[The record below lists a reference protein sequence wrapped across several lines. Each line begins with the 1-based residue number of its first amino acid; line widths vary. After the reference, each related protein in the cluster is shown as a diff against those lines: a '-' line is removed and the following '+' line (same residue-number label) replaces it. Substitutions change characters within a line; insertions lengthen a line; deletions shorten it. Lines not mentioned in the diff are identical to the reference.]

1 MNIKDLESNFTD
13 LQAYSDAQF
22 KTIVQL
28 NQEIAKLKSE
38 NDFLKMT
45 LDQNHPTIALPVS
58 HLGIGISNE
67 QLICETQILILKN
80 DAMIRPLTME
90 ETRKLEIFTNVLE
103 KVKRNTLDPVQVEV
117 NKLSDTDL
125 LTILKNE
132 AN

>member
-45 LDQNHPTIALPVS
+45 LDQNVPNMALQVS
-58 HLGIGISNE
+58 DLGIGISNQ

-80 DAMIRPLTME
+80 DAMLRPLTME

>member
-13 LQAYSDAQF
+13 LQTYSDAQF

-38 NDFLKMT
+38 NDSLKMM
-45 LDQNHPTIALPVS
+45 LDQNLPNIALQVS
-58 HLGIGISNE
+58 DLGIGISNE

-80 DAMIRPLTME
+80 DAMLRPLTME

-103 KVKRNTLDPVQVEV
+103 KVKRSTLDPIQVEV
-117 NKLSDTDL
+117 NKLSDIDL

-132 AN
+132 TN